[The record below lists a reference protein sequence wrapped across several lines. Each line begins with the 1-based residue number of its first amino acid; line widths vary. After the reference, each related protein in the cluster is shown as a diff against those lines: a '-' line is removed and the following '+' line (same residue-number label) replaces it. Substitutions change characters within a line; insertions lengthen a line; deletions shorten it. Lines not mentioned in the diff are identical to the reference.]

1 MKVDKTLVASVAL
14 HVLVIGWGLVSF
26 SSKAFESIPEESLPV
41 DIISSDQLAK
51 VVAGMKSGKKENP
64 KPLVDKVADAKPVDD
79 AVGKIA
85 EKPPVVTDT
94 TPPPQPKPV
103 EKPVE
108 KKPDPPKPVAESKP
122 KEEPKPIEKKPD
134 PPKVDPIAEALKKEE
149 KKPPPKPQVQA
160 ATPPPQPQ
168 KPKERTFDQTKIA
181 ALLDKRDPTRQAAT
195 GETLNSNAALG
206 LANGKAADNSATWG
220 AMFKSQV
227 ERCWKKPY
235 GGIESPAESRGCVH
249 DPLETRWHA
258 GRYAGAGGT
267 PSTPYLRVYQE
278 SALRAIIECQPYN
291 LPAAFFEEW
300 KFFIAG
306 VHRTKNL
313 KAVANDDRRQECKV
327 CELTD
332 KDGLREM
339 FRLNR
344 RQVVSGNGHARRAVR
359 PRPAA
364 TRSRRKTYHHSR
376 RRFRPAAD
384 RHSEFRRRHAL
395 GQ

>member
-1 MKVDKTLVASVAL
+1 VKVDKTLVASVAL

-41 DIISSDQLAK
+41 DIISAEQLAK
-51 VVAGMKSGKKENP
+51 VTAGMKTGKKENP
-64 KPLVDKVADAKPVDD
+64 KPLVDKVAEAKPVDD

-134 PPKVDPIAEALKKEE
+134 PPNIDPIAEALKKEE
-149 KKPPPKPQVQA
+149 KKPPPKPQAQA

-206 LANGKAADNSATWG
+206 LAKGKAADNSATWG
-220 AMFKSQV
+220 ALFKEQV

-235 GGIESPAESRGCVH
+235 GGIESQNPEVAFTIKLKRDGTLEAMPAPE
-249 DPLETRWHA
+249 
-258 GRYAGAGGT
+258 GT
-267 PSTPYLRVYQE
+267 PATPYLRVYQE

-291 LPAAFFEEW
+291 LPAAFFDEW
-300 KFFIAG
+300 KYFAPVFTER
-306 VHRTKNL
+306 RT
-313 KAVANDDRRQECKV
+313 
-327 CELTD
+327 
-332 KDGLREM
+332 
-339 FRLNR
+339 
-344 RQVVSGNGHARRAVR
+344 
-359 PRPAA
+359 
-364 TRSRRKTYHHSR
+364 
-376 RRFRPAAD
+376 
-384 RHSEFRRRHAL
+384 
-395 GQ
+395 

>member
-26 SSKAFESIPEESLPV
+26 SSRAFESIPEESLPV
-41 DIISSDQLAK
+41 DIISADQLAK
-51 VVAGMKSGKKENP
+51 ITAGMKSGKKENP
-64 KPLVDKVADAKPVDD
+64 KPLVDKVAEAKPVDD
-79 AVGKIA
+79 AIGKLA

-134 PPKVDPIAEALKKEE
+134 PPNVDPIAEALKKEE
-149 KKPPPKPQVQA
+149 KKPPPKPEAKA

-206 LANGKAADNSATWG
+206 LAKGKAADNSATWG
-220 AMFKSQV
+220 ALFKSEV

-235 GGIESPAESRGCVH
+235 GGIESQNPEVAFTIKLKRDGTLEGMPVPEETPA
-249 DPLETRWHA
+249 
-258 GRYAGAGGT
+258 
-267 PSTPYLRVYQE
+267 TPYLRVYQE
-278 SALRAIIECQPYN
+278 SALRAIIECQPYS
-291 LPAAFFEEW
+291 LPAAYFDEW
-300 KFFIAG
+300 KYFTPVF
-306 VHRTKNL
+306 T
-313 KAVANDDRRQECKV
+313 E
-327 CELTD
+327 
-332 KDGLREM
+332 
-339 FRLNR
+339 
-344 RQVVSGNGHARRAVR
+344 
-359 PRPAA
+359 
-364 TRSRRKTYHHSR
+364 RKT
-376 RRFRPAAD
+376 
-384 RHSEFRRRHAL
+384 
-395 GQ
+395 